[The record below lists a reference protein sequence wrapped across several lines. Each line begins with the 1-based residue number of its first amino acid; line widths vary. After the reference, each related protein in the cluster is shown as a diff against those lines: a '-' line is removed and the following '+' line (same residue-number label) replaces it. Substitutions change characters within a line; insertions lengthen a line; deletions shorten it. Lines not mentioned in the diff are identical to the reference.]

1 LLACLSALRA
11 LLTPALPPSLHK
23 VLSNAAGKE
32 VQYVLAAANNAE
44 YRESGDSLVEITSA
58 NHTRTLLAGRTHNLS
73 HPVALAA
80 NRGGDLFIVN
90 RGYGGVHPP
99 ELPSILLYTPSSKKT
114 TAFLD
119 YKQCKDLTSP
129 WSAAVDPETG
139 VLYVSV
145 GTSPTFSILAVTK
158 GSCHVLYKDKSKL
171 IRSSGVEVD
180 RCVRDR
186 VPDAH

>member
-1 LLACLSALRA
+1 LLVCLSALRA

-32 VQYVLAAANNAE
+32 VQYVLAAANSAD
-44 YRESGDSLVEITSA
+44 YRKLGDSLVEITSA

-80 NRGGDLFIVN
+80 NRAGDLFIVN
-90 RGYGGVHPP
+90 QGYTP
-99 ELPSILLYTPSSKKT
+99 EPPSILLYTPSSKKT
-114 TAFLD
+114 TLFLD
-119 YKQCKDLTSP
+119 NKQCKDLTSP

-158 GSCHVLYKDKSKL
+158 GRCHVLYADNSKL
-171 IRSSGVEVD
+171 TRSSGVEVD
-180 RCVRDR
+180 RWVRDR